1 MSPWRPPYSQENRKE
16 RILEEVREKDY
27 SKDRGEGERRLVT
40 SLKPMPEGRFTSWIF
55 SFTGAKKLSFSFK
68 PVWIGL
74 QLKKKKIKKKENN
87 SVIIPKVS
95 LAGCNI
101 RRSWI
106 SCVFVAFFQCYVKC
120 ALISFVTKKKK
131 TSFFFLKVETL
142 PLLWSSCWALC
153 WKPEAWSVWNPPLS
167 CRTCPQVPLP
177 RVSLASVAPPVTQ
190 QVWSLRE
197 MVQLE
202 AWEASWIQIN

>member
-16 RILEEVREKDY
+16 RIVEEVREKDY

-131 TSFFFLKVETL
+131 TSFFFFKGRNSSSLEQLLSSLLKAWGLKCLKPTSQL
-142 PLLWSSCWALC
+142 QDLSPSSPSQGL
-153 WKPEAWSVWNPPLS
+153 SGLS
-167 CRTCPQVPLP
+167 CSTCNTAGLISKGDGATGGLG
-177 RVSLASVAPPVTQ
+177 SLLNP
-190 QVWSLRE
+190 
-197 MVQLE
+197 
-202 AWEASWIQIN
+202 N